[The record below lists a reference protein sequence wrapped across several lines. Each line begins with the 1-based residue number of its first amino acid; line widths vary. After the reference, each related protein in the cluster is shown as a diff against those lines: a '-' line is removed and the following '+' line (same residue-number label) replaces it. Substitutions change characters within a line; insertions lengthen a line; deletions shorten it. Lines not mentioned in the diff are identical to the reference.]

1 VAIDVES
8 LSQEFATILPHLD
21 ERQRRIVLGVKA
33 RALGRGG
40 VSKVAQASGV
50 SRATVTKAVQEL
62 DAGIPVTSAVRR
74 PGGGRKPLTQT
85 DPGLMGALDALVG
98 PATRGDPESPL
109 LWCSKSTRQ
118 LAEALTREGHPI
130 SHPRVGDLLER
141 LGYNLQANVKTKEGG
156 SHPDRDAQFHYL
168 NEQVKAFLDAGDPVI
183 SVDTKKKELVGDFK
197 NAGREWQPI
206 GEPVEVRVH
215 DFADPALGKAIPYG
229 VYDVSKNAGWVSVG
243 KDHDTAAFAVETIRR
258 WWLGVGTS
266 IYPSSARLMICAD
279 GGGSNGSRVRLWKTE
294 LARLAD
300 EQGVEI
306 TVCHLPPGTSKWN
319 KIEHRLF
326 SHISMNW
333 RGRPLTSHEVIV
345 ELIGSTR
352 TRTGLQVHAELD
364 PGFYA
369 TGIKISDKQFSA
381 LKQQQIRQ
389 HSFHGDWN
397 YTVVPGNQLRIDN
410 YE

>member
-1 VAIDVES
+1 MERES
-8 LSQEFATILPHLD
+8 LAGKFASILPHLN
-21 ERQRRIVLGVKA
+21 ERQRRIVLGVEA

-40 VSKVAQASGV
+40 IARVAQASGM

-62 DAGIPVTSAVRR
+62 EAGIPVTSGVRQ
-74 PGGGRKPLTQT
+74 PGGGRKPLTET
-85 DPGLMGALDALVG
+85 DPGLMETLDVLVN

-118 LAEALTREGHPI
+118 LARALNEEGHPI
-130 SHPRVGDLLER
+130 SHARVGDLLGR
-141 LGYNLQANVKTKEGG
+141 LGYNLQANVKTHEGG

-197 NAGREWQPI
+197 NVGREWQPS

-215 DFADPALGKAIPYG
+215 DFVDPALGKAIPYG
-229 VYDVSKNAGWVSVG
+229 VYDVSRNAGWVSVG

-258 WWLGVGTS
+258 WWLGVGTRL
-266 IYPSSARLMICAD
+266 YPASTRLLVCAD
-279 GGGSNGSRVRLWKTE
+279 GGGSNGARVRLWKVE

-300 EQGVEI
+300 EQTLDI
-306 TVCHLPPGTSKWN
+306 TVSHLPPGTSKWN

-333 RGRPLTSHEVIV
+333 RGRPLTSLEVIV
-345 ELIGSTR
+345 ELIGSTK
-352 TRTGLQVHAELD
+352 TRNGLHVHAELD
-364 PGFYA
+364 DGFYA
-369 TGIKISDKQFSA
+369 TGIKISDSQFSN
-381 LKQQQIRQ
+381 LQHQQIRK
-389 HSFHGDWN
+389 HDFHGDWN
-397 YTVVPGNQLRIDN
+397 YEVVPSPQLRIGNDD
-410 YE
+410 